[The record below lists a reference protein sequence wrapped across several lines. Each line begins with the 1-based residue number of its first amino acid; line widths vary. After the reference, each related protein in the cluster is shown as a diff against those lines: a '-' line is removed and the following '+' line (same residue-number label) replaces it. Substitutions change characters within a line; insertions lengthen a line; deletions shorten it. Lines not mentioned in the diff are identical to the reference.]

1 MIDPLVLLLWGLR
14 LAFLALLWL
23 VLLLVVR
30 ALLRDLRRTALE
42 APRPLARLLVLA
54 SPSGSPPV
62 GSEIPIGAVTSLGP
76 DPACT
81 ILVEDEALLEGAAV
95 LAYRGSGWHLSTA
108 APEPRIRIAG
118 RSAPE
123 GGPLAIGDALEL
135 GGVRLRLEHAVEVPG
150 G

>member
-1 MIDPLVLLLWGLR
+1 MTDPLVLLLWGLR

-42 APRPLARLLVLA
+42 APRPLARLLVLV
-54 SPSGSPPV
+54 SPTGIPPA

-81 ILVEDEALLEGAAV
+81 VLVDDDALAEGPAL
-95 LAYRGSGWHLSTA
+95 LAYRGTGWHLSTS
-108 APEPRIRIAG
+108 APDARIRIAG

-123 GGPLAIGDALEL
+123 GGPLAIGDTLEL